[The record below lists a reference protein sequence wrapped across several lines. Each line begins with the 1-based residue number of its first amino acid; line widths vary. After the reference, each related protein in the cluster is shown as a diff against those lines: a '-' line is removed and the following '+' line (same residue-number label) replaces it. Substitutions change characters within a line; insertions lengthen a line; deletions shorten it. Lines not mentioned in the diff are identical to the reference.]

1 LIDVN
6 DKDKAERNKENWM
19 AYDTSDRQTMQVLV
33 DAVPIIRPS
42 GTATPEFVVKMDKIL
57 SSLVQHAEEYA
68 ELLWFH
74 SVEERVTAGHS
85 GGDLKGTSTVAHSL
99 VVLHL
104 LAGNWTPVLRQKMRS
119 GDNIKETIIVRTM
132 NLGQGNENMDAFTT
146 TFTDS
151 KIDRIEEFPDRII
164 VSLRVKTRKDMARK
178 LGQNSMMLGQSV
190 SDWNYATAKTI

>member
-1 LIDVN
+1 LITVN
-6 DKDKAERNKENWM
+6 DKYKTERDKEDWM
-19 AYDTSDRQTMQVLV
+19 AYDTSDKQTMQVLV
-33 DAVPIIRPS
+33 DAVPVIRPS
-42 GTATPEFVVKMDKIL
+42 GTATPEFFVKMDMIL
-57 SSLVQHAEEYA
+57 SSLIQYSEEYA

-85 GGDLKGTSTVAHSL
+85 GGDLKGTSTVTHSL

-119 GDNIKETIIVRTM
+119 GDNIKETIIVRGM
-132 NLGQGNENMDAFTT
+132 NLGLGNENMDASTT

-164 VSLRVKTRKDMARK
+164 VSLRVKTRKDMVRK
-178 LGQNSMMLGQSV
+178 LGQDSTMLGQSV